1 MATVR
6 RAVPGDLP
14 RILELQRKNLDRN
27 LSPAEASSQG
37 FVTVEHTPEALS
49 RMHAIEPAIVASEGE
64 TLCAY
69 ALVMPAECRGLVPEL
84 QPMFQRLEELRAEGF
99 YVMGQICIDRPSRGS
114 GLFDRLYAAHRQ
126 HLSGRYQRVVT
137 EVATRNT
144 RSMRAHARV
153 GFRELLR
160 YRDETDEWSLVAW
173 DWS

>member
-6 RAVPGDLP
+6 RAEPGDLP
-14 RILELQRKNLDRN
+14 RILELQRRNLDRSV
-27 LSPAEASSQG
+27 SPGEASAQG
-37 FVTVEHTPEALS
+37 FVTVEHTPEALFG
-49 RMHAIEPAIVASEGE
+49 MHALEPSIVASEGE
-64 TLCAY
+64 ALCGY
-69 ALVMPAECRGLVPEL
+69 ALVMPVECRDLVPEL
-84 QPMFQRLEELRAEGF
+84 RPMFERLEGLGCGRF